1 MFRKI
6 FFIFLSIIAID
17 VFLKG
22 VILLSVSFIS
32 LFLVLQKQPFI
43 LSKLN
48 DLEYK
53 SNFAALITLFVGNLY
68 LCDISQV
75 IQDICFVLILLTN
88 TLFFCN
94 FLFNVLYLLLHIH
107 FEKLYKLSPRL
118 TTFITSI
125 FISLNKFE
133 ITSLN
138 IPALKKMFHT
148 RDGSHTTFA
157 TSNKNL
163 SNSSF
168 YPKTK
173 IDDKKHS
180 EVTKAKIM
188 NMKKL
193 LG

>member
-1 MFRKI
+1 MFRKN
-6 FFIFLSIIAID
+6 FFIFLSIIPID

-68 LCDISQV
+68 LYDISQV

-88 TLFFCN
+88 TLFFCT

-148 RDGSHTTFA
+148 RDRSTTF
-157 TSNKNL
+157 TISNKNL
-163 SNSSF
+163 RHCSF
-168 YPKTK
+168 YPKAK
-173 IDDKKHS
+173 IDDKKYS
-180 EVTKAKIM
+180 VVTKAK

-193 LG
+193 LDKF